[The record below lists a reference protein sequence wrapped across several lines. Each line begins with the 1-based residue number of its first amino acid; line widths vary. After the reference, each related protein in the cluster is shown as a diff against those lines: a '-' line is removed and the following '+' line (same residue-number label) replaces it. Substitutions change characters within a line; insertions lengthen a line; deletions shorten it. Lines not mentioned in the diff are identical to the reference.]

1 MSDKIF
7 AASSGAAPPR
17 QALINLD
24 AFRHNVRVLSSLAA
38 PAETML
44 AVKAD
49 AYGHGMVRLAYAAL
63 EAGATSLAVLDIP
76 AALVLRKAGVTAPI
90 FAWMHAPDADFGAA
104 AESDIDLGISAEWQ
118 IEAIA
123 AARDVDGRASGA
135 RAFTPPRIH
144 LKIDT
149 GLHRNGASV
158 EQWPGLVRAALA
170 ADAAGSVRLY
180 AAWSHLADASPA
192 DDAVALGELHAAV
205 AVAEGL
211 GARFERV
218 HLAASSAGIRMPEAR
233 LGMVRFGIAA
243 YGVTPFDDESA
254 LELGLRPVM
263 TLVAPVVSVKRVPAG
278 HGVSY
283 GFDYRTSRPST
294 LVLVPLGYADGI
306 PRAANGHGAQ
316 VWIGGRRYPV
326 AGRIAMDQF
335 IVDVGDADVQLGDE
349 VVVFGEGRM
358 PGGPLP
364 GGSLVDSGA
373 SAASVEQAP
382 STAEPATVVPG
393 SRQSIPTAEEW
404 AGWARTIGD
413 EIVSRVGPR
422 VPRVYVTDESLA
434 ASATDGSGGNRIVS
448 AHPRPFEGVH
458 IGQSGAD
465 APGGA
470 DADGIGAEVAGGTVS
485 GVLGDAQGAV
495 HGDVHGADDGPV
507 ETWVIGD
514 PEAMG
519 ALGEQFAG
527 RLGAGDVLVLTGEL
541 GAGKTTFTRG
551 LGAGLGVRGSVTS
564 PTFVLA
570 RTHPNAATGVPLVHV
585 DAYRLDGAAQLDDL
599 DIDFAS
605 SIVVVEWGAGM
616 IEAIVDDYLELV
628 IERPRGA
635 GGSTDAVSLG
645 DGAAEGEET
654 PAATISE
661 GASTDAAADADVAG
675 ADSESSADSAE
686 DLDEPVEPRLVSLYR
701 RSRRSRRA
709 DAEGATDV

>member
-1 MSDKIF
+1 MS
-7 AASSGAAPPR
+7 AAPQR

-24 AFRHNVRVLSSLAA
+24 AFRHNVRRLSELAA
-38 PAETML
+38 PAQTML

-63 EAGATSLAVLDIP
+63 EAGAASLAVLDIP
-76 AALVLRKAGVTAPI
+76 AALVLREAGVTAPI

-104 AESDIDLGISAEWQ
+104 AEADVDLGISAEWQ

-123 AARDVDGRASGA
+123 DARASGA
-135 RAFTPPRIH
+135 RPFTAPRVH

-192 DDAVALGELHAAV
+192 DDAIALGELHAAV
-205 AVAEGL
+205 TVAEGL
-211 GARFERV
+211 GARFELV

-294 LVLVPLGYADGI
+294 LVLVPLGYADGM

-316 VWIGGRRYPV
+316 VFIGGRRYPI

-335 IVDVGDADVQLGDE
+335 IVDVGDADVRLGDE

-358 PGGPLP
+358 PGGPVIGEGTEGAAGWMP
-364 GGSLVDSGA
+364 GRPIADGAARAA
-373 SAASVEQAP
+373 SAASAP
-382 STAEPATVVPG
+382 PLDATEPERVAPG
-393 SRQSIPTAEEW
+393 SLQSIPTAEEW

-422 VPRVYVTDESLA
+422 VPRVYVTDESLS
-434 ASATDGSGGNRIVS
+434 ASAADGRGGSRTVS
-448 AHPRPFEGVH
+448 ADARPFEGARS
-458 IGQSGAD
+458 GQTGAD
-465 APGGA
+465 SRGEVTDVGVRAGGGHA
-470 DADGIGAEVAGGTVS
+470 DAH
-485 GVLGDAQGAV
+485 AV
-495 HGDVHGADDGPV
+495 GEGPV
-507 ETWVIGD
+507 ETWVIDD

-519 ALGEQFAG
+519 ALGEQFAA

-585 DAYRLDGAAQLDDL
+585 DAYRLDGAAELDDL

-616 IEAIVDDYLELV
+616 VEAIVDDYLELV
-628 IERPRGA
+628 IERPRGDVA
-635 GGSTDAVSLG
+635 SADA
-645 DGAAEGEET
+645 D
-654 PAATISE
+654 I
-661 GASTDAAADADVAG
+661 DADADV
-675 ADSESSADSAE
+675 DTDV
-686 DLDEPVEPRLVSLYR
+686 DEPVEPRIVSLYR
-701 RSRRSRRA
+701 RSRRA
-709 DAEGATDV
+709 AEGATNV